1 LSDSILFTDGAKFL
15 LGRMAAIQHDWSSFK
30 IFRFKISLG
39 LKTFKFK
46 VFNIVLRFFEIQN
59 SRLEDCHALRG
70 RTSAILHEFQGFQRL
85 KDFKDAR
92 IPLEK
97 GQLDSWP

>member
-1 LSDSILFTDGAKFL
+1 MI
-15 LGRMAAIQHDWSSFK
+15 DWSSFK
-30 IFRFKISLG
+30 FFKFKISLG

-46 VFNIVLRFFEIQN
+46 TLSFDFVLKFKTLGLKIVM
-59 SRLEDCHALRG
+59 HWWG
-70 RTSAILHEFQGFQRL
+70 RTSAILHEFQGFQVL

>member
-1 LSDSILFTDGAKFL
+1 
-15 LGRMAAIQHDWSSFK
+15 MAAIQHDWSSFK

-39 LKTFKFK
+39 LKTFKT
-46 VFNIVLRFFEIQN
+46 VGFEIFEVQN

-97 GQLDSWP
+97 GQLDSCKSRNKFYMSGVQNEIRKESGI